1 MKKVRKVKSFN
12 KEVFLI
18 FLENCDIIRTIHNIL
33 TMIVPPNRIPIRENE
48 SILDAAYSE
57 IGETYTGIKDNV
69 TEKLFYLIGQKPIK
83 LSNYLVACWE
93 AIAPQQKTKDVL
105 SSDIPLSQ
113 DSEIS
118 PDSDITTIW
127 NPETITLEKKKWKG
141 KQKKKW
147 KKKGKKKKK

>member
-1 MKKVRKVKSFN
+1 
-12 KEVFLI
+12 
-18 FLENCDIIRTIHNIL
+18 
-33 TMIVPPNRIPIRENE
+33 MIVPPNRIPIRENE

-69 TEKLFYLIGQKPIK
+69 TEK

-147 KKKGKKKKK
+147 KKKWKKKKK